1 MRWTLPSLEEIL
13 LEINGYIDVYSSD
26 GEASHESEADAVD
39 RHMYEA
45 MTEHCTNAPA
55 AHSSGMV
62 VERDPTHCNGLWRE
76 GK

>member
-13 LEINGYIDVYSSD
+13 REINGYIDVYSSD
-26 GEASHESEADAVD
+26 SEASHESEADAVD

-45 MTEHCTNAPA
+45 MTEHCANGSDTQ
-55 AHSSGMV
+55 SGRMV